1 MAAPE
6 QLLQLMQQGSNPVGG
21 MGAAAPGA
29 FQADMSDEST
39 PPMSA
44 PMSTPEPK
52 MGSIE
57 GARITLANA
66 ADLLQTALPAFGVET
81 EEGKQVLEII
91 GKLTKILGAKE
102 DSVRELVPAQILN
115 MLQTLPQGGGAT
127 PEQKAMT
134 QAPTVPGMAM
144 AGGQPQPTAI

>member
-6 QLLQLMQQGSNPVGG
+6 QLLQLMQNGANPAGG

-66 ADLLQTALPAFGVET
+66 ADLLQTALPAFGVDS

-91 GKLTKILGAKE
+91 GKLTKVLGTRE
-102 DSVRELVPAQILN
+102 DSTRELVPSQILN